1 MASLTCDPQGRRM
14 LQVCGTDGRRCTI
27 RLGRLDAR
35 QAEAVKRFVEIL
47 AACRVSGDAPD
58 NATAEWLASL
68 PPAIHKRLERAGLV
82 APRRRRE
89 CPTLGEWLQA
99 YIDGRTD
106 VKRGTRHNLDV
117 ARKRLIGFFG
127 AERRLDEINA
137 GHAKDFRIAC
147 KAQGLSEGTI
157 RRECKRAKQFFL
169 AAVEKEIIGKSPFAS
184 MKCGNYADPERLYFV
199 TRAETERVIDA
210 CPDSDWKALFALA
223 RFGGL
228 RTPSESL
235 RLEWAD
241 IDWERGR
248 FTVHACKTEHCADG
262 GIRQVPLFP
271 ELLPYLRDCFEQA
284 EPGQVRVIRRYALL
298 TENLRT
304 QAHRIIKRAGL
315 VPWPKTFQNC
325 RSTRETELA
334 QEHPLHVVVKWL
346 GNSQPVAAKH
356 YLQVTDEHFARAL
369 QKAQQQVRAGPRT
382 DAQEPG
388 TAESDGERKPLN
400 CTALR
405 AGALA
410 CANTST
416 DMHSPQEDSNL
427 CLRKEIPIS

>member
-1 MASLTCDPQGRRM
+1 M
-14 LQVCGTDGRRCTI
+14 
-27 RLGRLDAR
+27 
-35 QAEAVKRFVEIL
+35 
-47 AACRVSGDAPD
+47 
-58 NATAEWLASL
+58 
-68 PPAIHKRLERAGLV
+68 
-82 APRRRRE
+82 
-89 CPTLGEWLQA
+89 
-99 YIDGRTD
+99 
-106 VKRGTRHNLDV
+106 
-117 ARKRLIGFFG
+117 
-127 AERRLDEINA
+127 
-137 GHAKDFRIAC
+137 
-147 KAQGLSEGTI
+147 
-157 RRECKRAKQFFL
+157 
-169 AAVEKEIIGKSPFAS
+169 
-184 MKCGNYADPERLYFV
+184 
-199 TRAETERVIDA
+199 
-210 CPDSDWKALFALA
+210 
-223 RFGGL
+223 

-284 EPGQVRVIRRYALL
+284 EPGQVRVIRRYSLA

-325 RSTRETELA
+325 RATRETELA

-369 QKAQQQVRAGPRT
+369 QKAQQQVRAEPRT
-382 DAQEPG
+382 TAQEPG
-388 TAESDGERKPLN
+388 AAESDGERKPLN
-400 CTALR
+400 CVELR
-405 AGALA
+405 TGALA